1 MVTIS
6 NGRMQAKVT
15 RSAYEEIFKK
25 QGFNIIDES
34 KMADSESVS
43 TPAPTNKGKKSEDEV
58 ELEQI
63 LSKPVSSWN
72 KSELKFVARMKNIDI
87 SGASTVSEVKEII
100 KEALGM

>member
-1 MVTIS
+1 MIKIS
-6 NGRMQAKVT
+6 NGRMQARVT
-15 RSAYEEIFKK
+15 RSAYEEVFKK
-25 QGFNIIDES
+25 QGFKIIDES
-34 KMADSESVS
+34 KMAASESAS
-43 TPAPTNKGKKSEDEV
+43 TPASSNKGKKSEDEV

-72 KSELKFVARMKNIDI
+72 KSELKFVARMKGIDI

>member
-1 MVTIS
+1 MVKIS
-6 NGRMQAKVT
+6 NGRMQAMVT
-15 RSAYEEIFKK
+15 RSAYEEVFKK
-25 QGFNIIDES
+25 QGFRIIDES
-34 KMADSESVS
+34 KMADSESAS
-43 TPAPTNKGKKSEDEV
+43 TPVPSNKGKKSEDEI

>member
-34 KMADSESVS
+34 KMGDSESAS

-72 KSELKFVARMKNIDI
+72 KSELKFVARMKI
-87 SGASTVSEVKEII
+87 SIFLVQVQFLK
-100 KEALGM
+100 

>member
-34 KMADSESVS
+34 KMADPESAS
-43 TPAPTNKGKKSEDEV
+43 TPAPINKGKKSEDEV

-72 KSELKFVARMKNIDI
+72 KSELKFVARMKGIDI

>member
-34 KMADSESVS
+34 KMSDPESAS
-43 TPAPTNKGKKSEDEV
+43 TPAPINKGKKSEDEV

-72 KSELKFVARMKNIDI
+72 KSELKFVARMKGIDI

>member
-1 MVTIS
+1 MIKIS
-6 NGRMQAKVT
+6 NGRMQARVT
-15 RSAYEEIFKK
+15 RSAYEEVFKK
-25 QGFNIIDES
+25 QGFKIIDES
-34 KMADSESVS
+34 TMAGSESAS
-43 TPAPTNKGKKSEDEV
+43 TPVPSNKGKKSEDEV